1 MGVPDGGAKEE
12 TLNELSEIERQVIS
26 FCCDGVRLM
35 GMPKSIGEIY
45 GLLYVSR
52 DPLSLDDLVEKLGIS
67 KGSASQGL
75 KMLRTLGAILEV
87 EGEDSRR
94 TYFKADLRLK
104 QLVGGFIREQV
115 RPHLQSGEAKLQALA
130 EEAGREEDPEAREFY
145 QERVEKLDWWSKKAR
160 LVLPLLQ
167 KVLGE

>member
-1 MGVPDGGAKEE
+1 VPNGGARAE
-12 TLNELSEIERQVIS
+12 TLTELNEIERQVIS

-52 DPLSLDDLVEKLGIS
+52 DSLSLDDLVAKLRIS

-75 KMLRTLGAILEV
+75 KMLRTLGAIREV

-94 TYFKADLRLK
+94 TYFEADLRLK

-115 RPHLQSGEAKLQALA
+115 RPHLQSGEAKLEALA
-130 EEAGREEDPEAREFY
+130 EAAAGEEDPDARSFY
-145 QERVEKLDWWSKKAR
+145 QDRIEKLDWWSKKAR

>member
-1 MGVPDGGAKEE
+1 
-12 TLNELSEIERQVIS
+12 
-26 FCCDGVRLM
+26 
-35 GMPKSIGEIY
+35 
-45 GLLYVSR
+45 
-52 DPLSLDDLVEKLGIS
+52 
-67 KGSASQGL
+67 L